1 MKLVLSHL
9 DLAAVWPW
17 LILALLLVGLVVGW
31 WQVRRLRWFVEALMD
46 AARRMARGDLS
57 VRVDTQGPFQM
68 GELAASLNRMARQ
81 LDDRLSTVVQQ
92 RNELGAVLSSMQEGV
107 LAIDLE
113 ERVLS
118 VNRAASGLLGIEGGR
133 IIGRL
138 LAEAVRNTTLQ
149 ALVRQTLEK
158 GSGVQGE
165 TTLRMGESAEDGV
178 TPADRYV
185 QVQTASLRDAEG
197 GRQGVLVVLHD
208 VTALRRLESVRR
220 DFVANVSHEVKTP
233 VSAIKAAVE
242 TMLDDPELPRA
253 QGETFMAMIKRQAD
267 RLDAIVEDL
276 LSLARLENQQ
286 GELLAEVEVQPVGEV
301 GRVVRAAIET
311 CQAKA
316 DEKSIALV
324 YELAGGG
331 GSGSERAAQKASPS
345 AGFGVEGAQD
355 GSVERVGA
363 LVNAM
368 LLEQALVNLI
378 DNAVKYSP
386 PETRVLVGVERVD
399 EEVVVSVVDEGRGIE
414 PRHLAR
420 VFERFY
426 RTDRAR
432 SRELGGTG
440 LGLSIVKHVAETMG
454 GRVSVDS
461 LPGEGSTFRV
471 HLLTAE
477 LPAGRAGAGS
487 ASVESSA

>member
-1 MKLVLSHL
+1 MNQTLSHIEIG
-9 DLAAVWPW
+9 DVWPW
-17 LILALLLVGLVVGW
+17 LVLAMVLVVLGLAW
-31 WQVRRLRWFVEALMD
+31 WQVRRLRWFVDALMD

-118 VNRAASGLLGIEGGR
+118 LNRAASGLLGVEGGR

-165 TTLRMGESAEDGV
+165 TTLRVGESADQ
-178 TPADRYV
+178 PAAPDRYV
-185 QVQTASLRDAEG
+185 QVQTASLRDADG

-208 VTALRRLESVRR
+208 VTELRRLESVRR

-242 TMLDDPELPRA
+242 TMLDDPDLPRE

-286 GELLAEVEVQPVGEV
+286 AEILAEVEAQPV

-316 DEKSIALV
+316 DEKSIELV
-324 YELAGGG
+324 LEP
-331 GSGSERAAQKASPS
+331 AAA
-345 AGFGVEGAQD
+345 GVEQ
-355 GSVERVGA
+355 VGA
-363 LVNAM
+363 LINAM

-386 PETRVLVGVERVD
+386 PETRVRVRVD
-399 EEVVVSVVDEGRGIE
+399 RRAEEVVVSVVDQGRGIE
-414 PRHLAR
+414 PRQLAR

-440 LGLSIVKHVAETMG
+440 LGLSIVKHAAETMG

-461 LPGEGSTFRV
+461 LPNEGSTFRV
-471 HLLTAE
+471 HLAWAA
-477 LPAGRAGAGS
+477 LPAEGAVGVGVMDEDGS
-487 ASVESSA
+487 IA

>member
-1 MKLVLSHL
+1 MTTPLGQVGFGQ
-9 DLAAVWPW
+9 AWPW
-17 LILALLLVGLVVGW
+17 VALAVGVLGLGVAW
-31 WQVRRLRWFVEALMD
+31 WQVRRVRGLVEALMD

-57 VRVDTQGPFQM
+57 VRVDTQGPFHL

-118 VNRAASGLLGIEGGR
+118 VNRAASGLLGVGGVGGVGGGQ

-138 LAEAVRNTTLQ
+138 LAEVVRNTTLQ

-165 TTLRMGESAEDGV
+165 TTLRAGESGEDGV

-185 QVQTASLRDAEG
+185 QVQTASLRDADG
-197 GRQGVLVVLHD
+197 ARQGVLVVLHD

-242 TMLDDPELPRA
+242 TMLDDPELPRE

-286 GELLAEVEVQPVGEV
+286 GELLAEVEVQPMSRVGSV
-301 GRVVRAAIET
+301 AQAAMET

-316 DEKSIALV
+316 KEKSIALV
-324 YELAGGG
+324 YESVTA
-331 GSGSERAAQKASPS
+331 E
-345 AGFGVEGAQD
+345 EG
-355 GSVERVGA
+355 RVGA
-363 LVNAM
+363 LINAM

-386 PETRVLVGVERVD
+386 PETRVRVRVD
-399 EEVVVSVVDEGRGIE
+399 RLAEEIVVSVIDEGRGIE

-477 LPAGRAGAGS
+477 LPAGVSGMGS
-487 ASVESSA
+487 ASTESSA